1 MKADVQK
8 LVSSSQVCHQA
19 KPDHS
24 KYPRLLEPLPV
35 PFSAWQII
43 SLDFVEGPPSSH
55 RKNCIL
61 VVVDK
66 FIKYSHFIPLSYPF
80 TLVGVAKVFFN
91 CYKKKKVFFN
101 QIYKLHSM
109 TSSIVSNWDKVFSA
123 TFSPRCG

>member
-1 MKADVQK
+1 MKADVRK

-91 CYKKKKVFFN
+91 